1 MTVANEFGPG
11 GQAEESSGK
20 EIFGIKLTPQI
31 QAIAIAVVGLGIA
44 GGIAYQF
51 VLPEMQKTDEI
62 KQKISEG
69 KQTQLQLQAQIQ
81 KKAEAETKQEEAKQR
96 LVEVTAMFAS
106 DASANTLLLD
116 MTQLVNRINSSTT
129 LTDRGSTTLTDR
141 GSTTLTDRAGV
152 QGDEDKAKLTKFE
165 PDILPT
171 TTTAVAG
178 AVDPDILKD
187 TSFGASLAGK
197 LRRKKYKV
205 EFEGNFAQT
214 RNFMRNLELMQSL
227 LVVRNL
233 KSELVVSNP
242 TVEVD
247 FLKGKIVPVVQPQA
261 QIKTTFDLHALLP
274 LKQEEKLPTPT
285 PSAVATPIP
294 K

>member
-1 MTVANEFGPG
+1 MTAANEFIPG
-11 GQAEESSGK
+11 GEQAEDSSAK
-20 EIFGIKLTPQI
+20 EIFGIKLTPQV
-31 QAIAIAVVGLGIA
+31 QAIAIAVVGLVIA
-44 GGIAYQF
+44 GGIGYQF
-51 VLPEMQKTDEI
+51 VLPEIQKSGEI

-69 KQTQLQLQAQIQ
+69 KQTQLDLQSQI
-81 KKAEAETKQEEAKQR
+81 KKRAEAEAKQEEAKQR

-129 LTDRGSTTLTDR
+129 LTDRS
-141 GSTTLTDRAGV
+141 STTLTDRAGV

-165 PDILPT
+165 PDILPAAAP
-171 TTTAVAG
+171 AVAG
-178 AVDPDILKD
+178 AGDPDILKD

-214 RNFMRNLELMQSL
+214 RSFMRNLELMQSL

-233 KSELVVSNP
+233 KSELLVSNP

-274 LKQEEKLPTPT
+274 LKQEEKPPTPAAS
-285 PSAVATPIP
+285 PAGAATPKP
-294 K
+294 